1 MEAIATIDNVPLAP
15 RKLRLVA
22 DAIRKLSPV
31 KAGEHLMFM
40 VKSGAPILAKLVKE
54 VIANAK
60 IQNLKPEDLI
70 FKKIEVN
77 EGRHYAMIDRS
88 HSYRGG
94 RGEITKRRSHIKI
107 VVESNNGTKD

>member
-1 MEAIATIDNVPLAP
+1 MEITANIDNVPLAP

-40 VKSGAPILAKLVKE
+40 VKSGAPILAKLVRE

-60 IQNLKPEDLI
+60 IKNLKPEELK

-77 EGRHYAMIDRS
+77 EGRHYGMTDRS

-94 RGEITKRRSHIKI
+94 GGRITKRRSHIKI